1 MDQNNQQGAQG
12 GAPVPPGEYEA
23 PAGYG
28 QSVGNGAQNSSYAQA
43 APQTPPYAEP
53 YIELYPHSSNDKTLF
68 KVAFAFQVV
77 TTVCCAWTIIAL
89 AWMIPMCVIGYKM
102 MKGQKAN
109 TVAWGVCNLIFMGL
123 VSGILY
129 LVAEK
134 DEKRY

>member
-1 MDQNNQQGAQG
+1 MDQYNYGNSQND
-12 GAPVPPGEYEA
+12 APVSPEYEA
-23 PAGYG
+23 PAYECG
-28 QSVGNGAQNSSYAQA
+28 QNASNAQQ
-43 APQTPPYAEP
+43 PYAEP
-53 YIELYPHSSNDKTLF
+53 YVVLYPHSDNDVTLF

-77 TTVCCAWTIIAL
+77 TTVCAAWTIIAL

-109 TVAWGVCNLIFMGL
+109 TVAWGVCNIIFMGL
-123 VSGILY
+123 ISGILY